1 MYMYNIDNLMY
12 ISLDSDGNDILCPMD
27 TLCIIQLL
35 HVCECNMKFY
45 RTLENDIA
53 RGAAECN
60 IIFQSAVKFHIART
74 KSVIIVLLYD
84 CCLD

>member
-1 MYMYNIDNLMY
+1 
-12 ISLDSDGNDILCPMD
+12 
-27 TLCIIQLL
+27 
-35 HVCECNMKFY
+35 MKFY

-53 RGAAECN
+53 GGAAECN
-60 IIFQSAVKFHIART
+60 IILQSAVKFHIART